1 MEKNARIFK
10 TEDGRQA
17 LLRIQS
23 ANDWI
28 LRMEGEGDTVTND
41 QEPLLKMI
49 HDNGFIEILTSEPL
63 VDEME
68 NLTDEYARVKKM
80 IWRLEGSTKV
90 IKAKTGNSQEEVLTA
105 LYARL
110 NTVLGRMKVIIKVLW

>member
-17 LLRIQS
+17 LLSQS
-23 ANDWI
+23 GNDWV

-41 QEPLLKMI
+41 QEPLLRSI

>member
-17 LLRIQS
+17 LLSQS
-23 ANDWI
+23 GNDWV

-41 QEPLLKMI
+41 QEPLLKAI
-49 HDNGFIEILTSEPL
+49 HDNGFIEILSSEPL

>member
-17 LLRIQS
+17 LLSQS
-23 ANDWI
+23 GNDWV

-41 QEPLLKMI
+41 QEPLLRSI
-49 HDNGFIEILTSEPL
+49 HDNGFIEILSSEPL

>member
-10 TEDGRQA
+10 TEEGRQA
-17 LLRIQS
+17 LLSQS
-23 ANDWI
+23 GNDWV

-41 QEPLLKMI
+41 QEPLLRSI

-80 IWRLEGSTKV
+80 IWRLEGSTKT

>member
-17 LLRIQS
+17 LLSQS

-49 HDNGFIEILTSEPL
+49 HDNGFIEILASEPL

>member
-17 LLRIQS
+17 LLSQS

>member
-10 TEDGRQA
+10 TEEGRQA
-17 LLRIQS
+17 LLSQS
-23 ANDWI
+23 GNDWI

-41 QEPLLKMI
+41 QEPLLRSI